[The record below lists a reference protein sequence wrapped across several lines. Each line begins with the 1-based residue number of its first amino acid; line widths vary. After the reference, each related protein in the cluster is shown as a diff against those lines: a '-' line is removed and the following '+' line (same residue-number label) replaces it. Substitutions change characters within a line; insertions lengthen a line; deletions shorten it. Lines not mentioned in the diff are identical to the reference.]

1 MQFFTVATTV
11 LLAGLAAA
19 RPNTQERRAGGP
31 AVADLTFWAAAENTY
46 VQAIPIDGQDHAIN
60 NGLSFTRIS
69 SDAPASVTCVASGID
84 GSKTWLVGPAVS
96 LTPSPDPFTRPAFCE
111 EAVVVLVS

>member
-69 SDAPASVTCVASGID
+69 SDAPSSVTCVASGID
-84 GSKTWLVGPAVS
+84 GSKTWLVGPAKDVPIGPPQVQTS
-96 LTPSPDPFTRPAFCE
+96 ARCFYH
-111 EAVVVLVS
+111 